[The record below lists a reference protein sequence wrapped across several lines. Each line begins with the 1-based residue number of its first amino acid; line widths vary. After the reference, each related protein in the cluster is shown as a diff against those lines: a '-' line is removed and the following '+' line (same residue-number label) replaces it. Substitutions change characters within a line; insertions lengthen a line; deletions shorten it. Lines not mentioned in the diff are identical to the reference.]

1 MLGNRDFLAE
11 CSGSSIY
18 HLELEGRVFI
28 KPGKEAKIGGSHLR
42 VSVVMSEKRDVNF
55 LNELSVYISNHTCH
69 FFKKKSSTLPSNK
82 KNKTD

>member
-28 KPGKEAKIGGSHLR
+28 NPGKEAKIGGSHLR
-42 VSVVMSEKRDVNF
+42 VSVVMSEK
-55 LNELSVYISNHTCH
+55 EM
-69 FFKKKSSTLPSNK
+69 
-82 KNKTD
+82 